1 MLSAKKNDKK
11 FISKCKS
18 ISIYIHGSLKFK
30 SRRDLNINTKNV
42 ESLSIELISKNSKNT
57 VLSTIYSRPDGG
69 FKAFNTFLKG
79 IYSISL
85 KSNKLFYVT
94 RYFSLKDI
102 DHNKYENV
110 TKFLN
115 LTFEYGL
122 VPVIYKPTRVT
133 KNTATVIDHII
144 TNSSYLDHIILL
156 LGQ

>member
-30 SRRDLNINTKNV
+30 SRWDLDINTKNV